1 MANLAYADGLDAQ
14 QLAVVE
20 ETGRH
25 VICCAVPG
33 SGKTKV
39 LVAKIAHLLMT
50 AENPTI
56 LATTFTKD
64 AAEEILARVKKV
76 VPQNRLRLLRIGTTH
91 ALMRA
96 QTKALGPLPRILSE
110 VESVHLLHEAM
121 RVTRILLA
129 PEDAAAIVEAF
140 KVDRKFAEE
149 NAKYRSLVQEYQR
162 LLTEKNACD
171 FTDLMIRCI
180 VGMDQGRIQPYP
192 ARYVLVDEIQDY
204 CRAQYAWLYHHLH
217 GAVST
222 LLGDD
227 DQAVYGF
234 RRSLGYKGMME
245 FKERTGAI
253 VMNLE
258 TNYRSTG
265 GILASATSLIR
276 HNLDRV
282 PKQIVAARG
291 AGPRPELRRAN
302 NGKEQAEDVVAR
314 IVECCRDNPLPP
326 SPPNASWNYVVGVRQ
341 KQVAVLARTNAGLRT
356 IEDAFSRKIPFIR
369 LGRSIWDD
377 KVLQVFFAMLLALH
391 NRDNVGL
398 EVALKWAQVPET
410 SIRELTDDGRRS
422 LWTFI
427 DPGVEPLS
435 AFSFSPVVGELI
447 RRLRGL
453 RTKLKRGGDDE
464 ITTVIRACYDWF
476 VNVLCGRCRIEEILD
491 DEEETEAPTRWHPD
505 FTSMWKVTMAMETL
519 SEMKGGV
526 QHRLMMAKK
535 CGVEG
540 VPRVIL
546 ATFHGAKGLEWD
558 HVFLVD
564 VHEGNVPRCGPE
576 AGDETIEEERRLF
589 YVAMT
594 RARDSLTIYTRAKPR
609 QVSEF
614 LHDAELLKI

>member
-1 MANLAYADGLDAQ
+1 MAIVAYADGLDPQ

-20 ETGRH
+20 ETDRH

-50 AENPTI
+50 QDNPTI

-64 AAEEILARVKKV
+64 AAEEILARVKTV

-91 ALMRA
+91 ALMRN
-96 QTKALGPLPRILSE
+96 QIKALGPLPRIISE
-110 VESVHLLHEAM
+110 VESQHLLHEAM
-121 RVTRILLA
+121 RVSRILLA
-129 PEDAAAIVEAF
+129 PEEAAAIVEAF

-149 NAKYRSLVQEYQR
+149 NPNYRSLVQEYQR

-180 VGMDQGRIQPYP
+180 VGMDQGRIRPYP
-192 ARYVLVDEIQDY
+192 AKYVLVDEIQDY

-217 GAVST
+217 DAAST

-234 RRSLGYKGMME
+234 RRSLGFKGMME
-245 FKERTGAI
+245 FKERMGAVI
-253 VMNLE
+253 LTLE

-265 GILASATSLIR
+265 GILESATSLIR
-276 HNLDRV
+276 HNLDRI

-291 AGPRPELRRAN
+291 PGHRPELRRAN
-302 NGKEQAEDVVAR
+302 NGKEQAEDVVAQ
-314 IVECCRDNPLPP
+314 IIECCRGNPLPP
-326 SPPNASWNYVVGVRQ
+326 APPNANWNYVVGVRQ
-341 KQVAVLARTNAGLRT
+341 KQVAVLARTNAGLRA
-356 IEDAFSRKIPFIR
+356 IEDACSRKIPFVR

-377 KVLQVFFAMLLALH
+377 KLLQVFSAMLQALH

-410 SIRELTDDGRRS
+410 SIRELTEDGRRN

-427 DPGVEPLS
+427 DPGEEPLS
-435 AFSFSPVVGELI
+435 TFAFSPVVGELL

-464 ITTVIRACYDWF
+464 ISTVIRASYDWF

-491 DEEETEAPTRWHPD
+491 EDEETEVPTRWHPD
-505 FTSMWKVTMAMETL
+505 FTSMWKVTAAMETL
-519 SEMKGGV
+519 SDMKGSI
-526 QHRLMMAKK
+526 QTRLMMAKK
-535 CGVEG
+535 TGVEG
-540 VPRVIL
+540 MPRVIL

-576 AGDETIEEERRLF
+576 ASDETIEEERRLF

-594 RARDSLTIYTRAKPR
+594 RARDSLTIYTRRKPG

-614 LHDAELLKI
+614 LHDAELLNV